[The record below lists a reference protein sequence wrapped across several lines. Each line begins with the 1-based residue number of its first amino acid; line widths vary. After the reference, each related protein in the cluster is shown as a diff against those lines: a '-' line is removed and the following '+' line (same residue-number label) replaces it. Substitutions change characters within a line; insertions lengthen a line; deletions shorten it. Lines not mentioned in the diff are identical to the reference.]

1 MILVA
6 GGTGTLGTPL
16 VRLLTG
22 AGDPVRVLTRG
33 EQRADHL
40 RDTGVEVVVGDVRV
54 PAHVTAAVHG
64 CTTVISAVHGFTGRA
79 GPAGVDRA
87 GNHNLIRAAR
97 DAGADRLILVSV
109 YGAAP
114 IHPMSLHRMK
124 YAAEQLL
131 VNSGLRWTIIR
142 PVPFLETWIDVLGA
156 NLATHGKAVV
166 PGPGDNPV
174 NLVSARDVATVI
186 DRAVRDDAMIGRTVD
201 VVGPEALTLR
211 YIAEQLVAV
220 NDRPGRVVHVPL
232 AALRIMSVLAK
243 PVVPA
248 FARQARAAVIMNT
261 TDMTAADHDR
271 RCLSTN
277 TTTLDQL
284 LSSPAAKG

>member
-6 GGTGTLGTPL
+6 GGTGTLGARL

-22 AGDPVRVLTRG
+22 HGDPVRVLTRA
-33 EQRADHL
+33 EHRADRL
-40 RDTGVEVVVGDVRV
+40 RDTGIEVVVGDLRV
-54 PAHVTAAVHG
+54 PAQVAAAVHG

-114 IHPMSLHRMK
+114 THPMSLHRMK

-131 VNSGLRWTIIR
+131 INSGLRWTIIR
-142 PVPFLETWIDVLGA
+142 PVPFLETWIGVLGA
-156 NLATHGKAVV
+156 NLATRGTSVV
-166 PGPGDNPV
+166 PGPGVNPV

-186 DRAVRDDAMIGRTVD
+186 DRAVRDDAMIGRTLD
-201 VVGPEALTLR
+201 VVGPEDLTFR
-211 YIAEQLVAV
+211 HIAERLVAV
-220 NDRPGRVVHVPL
+220 NTGPGRVVHIPL

-243 PVVPA
+243 PAVPA

-261 TDMTAADHDR
+261 TDMTAADRDPR
-271 RCLSTN
+271 SLPAN

-284 LSSPAAKG
+284 LSSPAVKG